1 MEKNSPQHKHLMP
14 STLATDLI
22 TKFLARTLD
31 TIWAA
36 LVLLMLRD
44 RKLSC
49 NYLQALSN
57 KYSWTNK
64 CGHNYILTKT
74 EKDGMEV
81 LCLTCEK
88 QKKDIYKRLWLC
100 IANLKRHPIVG
111 CVFSAMSWIPLKALN
126 MLPFTW
132 TGTVWNFAS
141 IPAGPWQSHSGQ
153 IELKAPWVLWL
164 WRSKPTQNGIMVL
177 VFAVGQKG
185 QETLLLTT

>member
-1 MEKNSPQHKHLMP
+1 MEKNNPQHKHLMP

-22 TKFLARTLD
+22 TKFHAHTLD
-31 TIWAA
+31 TTWAA

-49 NYLQALSN
+49 NYLQAL
-57 KYSWTNK
+57 YVVK

-74 EKDGMEV
+74 EKDGTEV
-81 LCLTCEK
+81 LCLTWEA
-88 QKKDIYKRLWLC
+88 KKDIYKRLWVC

-126 MLPFTW
+126 MLPLTW
-132 TGTVWNFAS
+132 TGTVWNFTS
-141 IPAGPWQSHSGQ
+141 IPAGPWQSPSGQ
-153 IELKAPWVLWL
+153 MELKAPWVLWL
-164 WRSKPTQNGIMVL
+164 WRWKPTQNGIMVL

-185 QETLLLTT
+185 QHAVLLTT